1 MDDFINQ
8 IYKAS
13 DFILRKM
20 KNRLLLFI
28 LIAILVTLFL
38 LPNFYRNKWG
48 VVETVRYED
57 WQTRYDRLVI
67 ARLVKTRQD
76 GFLSASGL
84 LGLGDVKEWNYLN
97 RTNKRQFN
105 AYLHGDNFKTYFVYK
120 SNPGFQGVLYGIF
133 DQFPVADQS
142 TKLKLFRGFTALA
155 SAVVFGIIVSAS
167 IQEFG
172 WLSGILILF
181 FTAFSE
187 WTILPAGTIF
197 YNYWSF
203 YLPALLTTYLLAKA
217 ENKNK
222 LESKKIYSVIFLS
235 VLMKIVLSGF
245 DFVTTVLVMTTVP
258 LIFLSIYYK
267 WSGKLLFERLI
278 KTGLVLLA
286 ATLTGLLILSLQIV
300 TSTGDVESAGSH
312 IFDRLAIYTIETP
325 ATFEEVEAST
335 KVSTLAVTAKYFTI
349 PALAIHFQNTTLH
362 ILYWHLVTVFFL
374 FSIFFFLRYRLTDQV
389 FPNRGIALVAATWYS
404 LLAPLSWFVIFKK
417 HSFIHTH
424 VNPIVWQMPFTLLG
438 LALCGFVI
446 TELFKRKV

>member
-1 MDDFINQ
+1 M
-8 IYKAS
+8 S
-13 DFILRKM
+13 V
-20 KNRLLLFI
+20 
-28 LIAILVTLFL
+28 AILGTLFL

-48 VVETVRYED
+48 VVEAVRYED

-67 ARLVKTRQD
+67 ARLVKTRQE

-84 LGLGDVKEWNYLN
+84 LGLGDVKEWNYLH

-105 AYLHGDNFKTYFVYK
+105 AYINGDNFRTYFVYK

-133 DQFPVADQS
+133 DQFPFATQS

-155 SAVVFGIIVSAS
+155 SALVFGIIVSVS

-172 WLSGILILF
+172 WLSGILILSF
-181 FTAFSE
+181 AAFSE

-203 YLPALLTTYLLAKA
+203 YLPPLLTTYLLAEA
-217 ENKNK
+217 DNKK
-222 LESKKIYSVIFLS
+222 KFESKKIYSIIFIT

-258 LIFLSIYYK
+258 FIFFGIYYK
-267 WSGKLLFERLI
+267 WSWKLLFERLI
-278 KTGLVLLA
+278 KTGLVLLT

-300 TSTGDVESAGSH
+300 TYTGNVESAGGH
-312 IFDRLAIYTIETP
+312 IFDRLAIYTIENP
-325 ATFEEVEAST
+325 AVFEEVDASAKT
-335 KVSTLAVTAKYFTI
+335 STLAITAEYFTI
-349 PALAIHFQNTTLH
+349 PALAIRFQKATVQ
-362 ILYWHLVTVFFL
+362 ILYWHLVLVFLLVSIVFFL
-374 FSIFFFLRYRLTDQV
+374 RHRFMEQV
-389 FPNRGIALVAATWYS
+389 FLKRGIALVAATWYS

-446 TELFKRKV
+446 TELFKRKVV

>member
-1 MDDFINQ
+1 
-8 IYKAS
+8 
-13 DFILRKM
+13 M
-20 KNRLLLFI
+20 KNRSSLFV
-28 LIAILVTLFL
+28 LIAILGALFL

-84 LGLGDVKEWNYLN
+84 LGLGDVKEWSYLN

-105 AYLHGDNFKTYFVYK
+105 AYLNRDNFKTYFVYK
-120 SNPGFQGVLYGIF
+120 SNPGFQGILYGIL
-133 DQFPVADQS
+133 DQLPFAAQS
-142 TKLKLFRGFTALA
+142 TKLKLFRGFTALV
-155 SAVVFGIIVSAS
+155 SALVFGIIVSVS
-167 IQEFG
+167 ILEFG
-172 WLSGILILF
+172 WLSGILILLF
-181 FTAFSE
+181 AAFSA

-203 YLPALLTTYLLAKA
+203 YLPSLLTTYLLAKA
-217 ENKNK
+217 ERNKK
-222 LESKKIYSVIFLS
+222 FESKKIYSVIFIT

-245 DFVTTVLVMTTVP
+245 DFLTTVLVMTTIP
-258 LIFLSIYYK
+258 FIFFSIYNK
-267 WSGKLLFERLI
+267 WNWKLLFERLI

-286 ATLTGLLILSLQIV
+286 ATLTGLLILSLQID
-300 TSTGDVESAGSH
+300 TYTGDAESAGSH
-312 IFDRLAIYTIETP
+312 IFGRLAIYTVDNP
-325 ATFEEVEAST
+325 AIFQEDDASAKAST
-335 KVSTLAVTAKYFTI
+335 LSVTARYFMI
-349 PALAIHFQNTTLH
+349 PALELHFQRTTVQ
-362 ILYWHLVTVFFL
+362 ILYWQLILVFLL
-374 FSIFFFLRYRLTDQV
+374 FSTIFFLRHRLADQD

-446 TELFKRKV
+446 TELFKRKVVEDN

>member
-1 MDDFINQ
+1 
-8 IYKAS
+8 
-13 DFILRKM
+13 M
-20 KNRLLLFI
+20 KNRRLLFI
-28 LIAILVTLFL
+28 LVAILGTLFL

-48 VVETVRYED
+48 VVEAVRYED

-67 ARLVKTRQD
+67 ARLVKTQQD

-84 LGLGDVKEWNYLN
+84 LGLGDVQEWSYLN

-105 AYLHGDNFKTYFVYK
+105 AYLNEDDFKTYFVYK

-133 DQFPVADQS
+133 DQLPFATQS

-155 SAVVFGIIVSAS
+155 SALVFGIIVSVS
-167 IQEFG
+167 IWEFG
-172 WLSGILILF
+172 WLSGILILVF
-181 FTAFSE
+181 AAFSE

-203 YLPALLTTYLLAKA
+203 YLPPLLTAYLLAEA
-217 ENKNK
+217 DNKNK
-222 LESKKIYSVIFLS
+222 FESKKIYSVIFIT

-258 LIFLSIYYK
+258 FIFFSIYNK
-267 WSGKLLFERLI
+267 WSWKLLFERLI
-278 KTGLVLLA
+278 KTGLILLA

-300 TSTGDVESAGSH
+300 TYAGDLESAGNH
-312 IFDRLAIYTIETP
+312 IFGRLAIYTIENP
-325 ATFEEVEAST
+325 AIFDEVDAST
-335 KVSTLAVTAKYFTI
+335 NTSTLAVTAKYFMI
-349 PALAIHFQNTTLH
+349 PALAIHLQKTTVR
-362 ILYWHLVTVFFL
+362 ILYWHLVLIFLL
-374 FSIFFFLRYRLTDQV
+374 FSMFFFLRHRLTDQA

-404 LLAPLSWFVIFKK
+404 MLAPLSWFVIFKK

-446 TELFKRKV
+446 MELFKRKVA

>member
-1 MDDFINQ
+1 M
-8 IYKAS
+8 S
-13 DFILRKM
+13 V
-20 KNRLLLFI
+20 
-28 LIAILVTLFL
+28 AIFGTLFL

-57 WQTRYDRLVI
+57 WQTRYDRLVV

-84 LGLGDVKEWNYLN
+84 LGLGDVKEWNYLH

-105 AYLHGDNFKTYFVYK
+105 AYINGDSFKSYFVYK

-133 DQFPVADQS
+133 DQIPFASQS
-142 TKLKLFRGFTALA
+142 TKLKVFRGFTALA
-155 SAVVFGIIVSAS
+155 SALVFGIIVSVS
-167 IQEFG
+167 IREFG
-172 WLSGILILF
+172 WPSGILILLF
-181 FTAFSE
+181 AAFSA

-203 YLPALLTTYLLAKA
+203 YLPPLLTTYLLAEA
-217 ENKNK
+217 DNKNNF
-222 LESKKIYSVIFLS
+222 EPKKIYSIIFIT

-258 LIFLSIYYK
+258 FIFFSIYHK
-267 WSGKLLFERLI
+267 WGWKLLVERLI

-286 ATLTGLLILSLQIV
+286 ATLTGLLILSLQII
-300 TSTGDVESAGSH
+300 TSTGDLQSAGSH
-312 IFDRLAIYTIETP
+312 IFDRLAIYTIENP
-325 ATFEEVEAST
+325 ATVEEVEASA
-335 KVSTLAVTAKYFTI
+335 KASTLAVTARYFTI
-349 PALAIHFQNTTLH
+349 PALAIHFQKTTVQ
-362 ILYWHLVTVFFL
+362 ILYWHLVLVFLLFSIVFFL
-374 FSIFFFLRYRLTDQV
+374 RHRLTGEI

-424 VNPIVWQMPFTLLG
+424 VNPMVWQMPFTLLG

-446 TELFKRKV
+446 MEFFKRKVVYK